1 MASSTYYH
9 PEAIIGSV
17 GTTAHWFKLGSTG
30 SAATRLRRWAA
41 MEILINST
49 SSTGFV
55 RRDGSAAS
63 STGANGNMIIPKGRT
78 GGLERLV
85 VAYSTKISIKCSAA
99 ATAYVRGI
107 PRSLI
112 D

>member
-1 MASSTYYH
+1 MASTYYDR
-9 PEAIIGSV
+9 EAIIASI
-17 GTTAHWFKLGSTG
+17 GTTAHWFKIGSTG
-30 SAATRLRRWAA
+30 TGTTSQKKWKAI
-41 MEILINST
+41 EILINST
-49 SSTGFV
+49 GSTGWV

-63 STGANGNMIIPKGRT
+63 STGAQGNVIIPKART
-78 GGLERLV
+78 NSGPIPKLIP
-85 VAYSTKISIKCSAA
+85 YSTKISIKASAA

>member
-1 MASSTYYH
+1 MASSTYFDR
-9 PEAIIGSV
+9 EAITASI
-17 GTTAHWFKLGSTG
+17 GTTAHWFKVGSTG
-30 SAATRLRRWAA
+30 AGTTLPRKWRAI
-41 MEILINST
+41 EILINST

-63 STGANGNMIIPKGRT
+63 STGAQGNVIIPKGKQAIT
-78 GGLERLV
+78 IP
-85 VAYSTKISIKCSAA
+85 YSTKISIKASAA
-99 ATAYVRGI
+99 ATAYVRGL